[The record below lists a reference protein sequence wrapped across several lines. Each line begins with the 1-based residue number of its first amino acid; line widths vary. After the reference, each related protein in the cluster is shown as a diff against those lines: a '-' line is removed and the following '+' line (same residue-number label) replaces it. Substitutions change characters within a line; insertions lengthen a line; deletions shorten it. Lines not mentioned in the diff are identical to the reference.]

1 MSFRI
6 PLFEK
11 AARAR
16 RAVAGQRQILPPG
29 TATENTSLF
38 SQDSA
43 PLKPQPMM
51 SVWVQVPRRA
61 K

>member
-11 AARAR
+11 AVGTR
-16 RAVAGQRQILPPG
+16 RAAAGERQGLPPG

-43 PLKPQPMM
+43 ALKPKPML
-51 SVWVQVPRRA
+51 SVWVQVPRWA